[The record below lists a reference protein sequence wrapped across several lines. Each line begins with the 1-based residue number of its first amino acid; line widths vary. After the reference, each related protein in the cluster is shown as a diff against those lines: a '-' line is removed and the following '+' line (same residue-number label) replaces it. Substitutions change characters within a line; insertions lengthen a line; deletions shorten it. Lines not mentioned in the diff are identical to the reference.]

1 MKRPTLLFSL
11 LAALLAALPAAQAAS
26 GPARPPKLTAEWRP
40 LFNGRDTEGWEL
52 SGPGEFRVENGE
64 LVTYG
69 GLGTLWYLREKF
81 GNCQIRVVFRL
92 GSSNANSGVH
102 LRIPERP
109 YSPWEVVN
117 RGYEAQIA
125 PGGNEWHCTGT
136 LYSLTQAKARPA
148 TPPGQENTMIITLD
162 GPRTRV
168 EVNGALVT
176 DYVEGQAVPPKKIW
190 YEPDRGP
197 RPESGFIALQNHDEH
212 SRVYFRDV
220 SVRALPKE
228 GRKRPGGE

>member
-1 MKRPTLLFSL
+1 MKPYCLL
-11 LAALLAALPAAQAAS
+11 LALLVATLPAAEAAPK
-26 GPARPPKLTAEWRP
+26 GAARAPKLTAEWRP
-40 LFNGRDTEGWEL
+40 LFNGRDTAGWEL

-69 GLGTLWYLREKF
+69 GLGTLWYMREQL
-81 GNCQIRVVFRL
+81 GDCQIRVVFRL

-125 PGGNEWHCTGT
+125 AGGNDWHCTGT

-148 TPPGQENTMIITLD
+148 TPPGRENTMIITLD

-168 EVNGALVT
+168 EVNGELVT
-176 DYVEGQAVPPKKIW
+176 DHVEGQPVPPKKAW

-197 RPESGFIALQNHDEH
+197 RPVRGYIALQNHDED

-220 SVRALPKE
+220 SVRALP
-228 GRKRPGGE
+228 RT

>member
-1 MKRPTLLFSL
+1 MKQPIVLFSL
-11 LAALLAALPAAQAAS
+11 LAVLLPLLPAAAAPKS
-26 GPARPPKLTAEWRP
+26 TPALTAEWRP
-40 LFNGRDTEGWEL
+40 LFNGRDTQGWEL

-69 GLGTLWYLREKF
+69 GLGTLWYMREKF
-81 GNCQIRVVFRL
+81 GNCQLRVVFRL

-125 PGGNEWHCTGT
+125 AGGGDWHGTGT
-136 LYSLTQAKARPA
+136 LYSLAKALARPA
-148 TPPGQENTMIITLD
+148 TPPGVENTMIITLD

-168 EVNGALVT
+168 EVNGVLVT
-176 DYVEGQAVPPKKIW
+176 DYVEGQPVPPKKIW

-197 RPESGFIALQNHDEH
+197 RPEYGYIALQNHDEH

-220 SVRALPKE
+220 SVRALPKRD
-228 GRKRPGGE
+228 RKQ